1 MIEILIPGYKKLQ
14 LKYLVMDYNGTMA
27 CDGILLNGLPAMLDK
42 LYDKL
47 DVHVLTADTFGKV
60 KTEVSKLNASIS
72 ILPVSNQIKGKLEY
86 INKLGSEFTVCIGN
100 GRNDRLML
108 ENAGLGIALIQEEG
122 ASVETLLAADVVC
135 KNILSAL
142 NLLINT
148 KRLVATLRS

>member
-1 MIEILIPGYKKLQ
+1 MIEISIPGYKKLQ
-14 LKYLVMDYNGTMA
+14 LKHLVMDYNGTMA
-27 CDGILLNGLPAMLDK
+27 CDGVLLNGLPEILDE

-60 KTEVSKLNASIS
+60 KTEVSKLNVFLS
-72 ILPVSNQIKGKLEY
+72 ILPVSNQVQGKLEY
-86 INKLGSEFTVCIGN
+86 INKLGSEVTVCIGN

-122 ASVETLLAADVVC
+122 ISVETLLAADVVC

-142 NLLINT
+142 NLLKNT